1 MFADTLPDHLAAWQQ
16 VLQETFQVA
25 FDPMVVKLNEGRPVI
40 EIARAVADSCG
51 LAVTEAQLE
60 GLIRAKNERFRAL
73 HRPRI
78 FPEILQMIAIAKDKG
93 ISVGLV
99 TGTKRE
105 NLVAVVDAKVL
116 GMLDVIIADGDTV
129 RGKPWPDPYL
139 EAAERLGAPAE
150 ACLVVENAPQ
160 GIRAAKAAGMFCIA
174 VMTTLK
180 EEHLQEADVTVPTHA
195 DLLRWFRH
203 STAELNEADS

>member
-1 MFADTLPDHLAAWQQ
+1 MAAWRQ
-16 VLQETFQVA
+16 VLHESYGVP

-40 EIARAVADSCG
+40 EIARAVTESCG
-51 LAVTEAQLE
+51 LKLDEDRLEA
-60 GLIRAKNERFRAL
+60 LIRAKNERFRGL
-73 HRPRI
+73 HRPRL
-78 FPEILQMIAIAKDKG
+78 FPEILQIIAAAKERGIA
-93 ISVGLV
+93 VGLV

-105 NLVAVVDAKVL
+105 NLVAVVDAEVL
-116 GMLDVIIADGDTV
+116 GQLDVIIADGDTA

-139 EAAERLGAPAE
+139 EAAGRLGVPPA

-160 GIRAAKAAGMFCIA
+160 GIRAAKAAGMFCVA

-195 DLLRWFRH
+195 DLLRWFRR
-203 STAELNEADS
+203 SAVETTDAKP